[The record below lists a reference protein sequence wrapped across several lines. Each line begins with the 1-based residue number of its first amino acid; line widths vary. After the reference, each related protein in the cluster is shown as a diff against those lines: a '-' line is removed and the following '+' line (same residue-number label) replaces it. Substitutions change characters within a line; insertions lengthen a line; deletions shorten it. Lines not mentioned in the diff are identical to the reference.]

1 MLKRIALVGIASA
14 GVALM
19 LFIAVRSYRQEQAVF
34 FPKRRPFEQ
43 APAGANIPGLE
54 EVSFKAGTASL
65 RGWYAPAS
73 RRAAVILVHGAGG
86 NRASLLGEARALA
99 AQGFG
104 VLTYDLPGHG
114 DSDGEIH
121 WSEGERASL
130 RAAFAWLAG
139 RSDVDPNRIGAFGFS
154 LGGYVLAQVAAAE
167 PRLRALV
174 FAGTPSDPVAQVR
187 AEQGNYWL
195 LSELP
200 ALWVLRRG
208 GLDLDVRAVDF
219 MPRLGQRP
227 VLVVTG
233 GLDGTVPKFMAD
245 DLYRALTGPK
255 ELYVLPL
262 AGHGDYGHAGPPG
275 VYERR
280 IVEFFVRELG

>member
-1 MLKRIALVGIASA
+1 MLKRVAAF
-14 GVALM
+14 GVASVGMALL
-19 LFIAVRSYRQEQAVF
+19 LFVAVRSYRQEQAVF

-43 APAGANIPGLE
+43 APAEAKIPGLE
-54 EVSFKAGTASL
+54 EVAFGSGSGTL
-65 RGWYAPAS
+65 RGWYAPSS
-73 RRAAVILVHGAGG
+73 RRAAVILIHGAGG

-114 DSDGEIH
+114 NSDGEVH

-130 RAAFAWLAG
+130 RAAFAWLSK

-167 PRLRALV
+167 PGLRALV

-187 AEQGNYWL
+187 AEHGSYWL

-208 GLDLDVRAVDF
+208 GLELDVRAIDF
-219 MPRLGQRP
+219 MPKLGARP

-233 GLDGTVPKFMAD
+233 GVDGTVPKFMAD
-245 DLYRALTGPK
+245 ELYGALGGPK

-262 AGHGDYGHAGPPG
+262 AGHGDYGRAGPPG
-275 VYERR
+275 AYEQR
-280 IVEFFVRELG
+280 IVEFFARTLG

>member
-1 MLKRIALVGIASA
+1 MLKRVAALGIASV
-14 GVALM
+14 GVALTI
-19 LFIAVRSYRQEQAVF
+19 FIAVRSYRQEQAVF

-43 APAGANIPGLE
+43 APAEANIPGLE
-54 EVSFKAGTASL
+54 EVSFGVSTGTL
-65 RGWYAPAS
+65 RGWYAPSS
-73 RRAAVILVHGAGG
+73 RRAAVILIHGAGG

-104 VLTYDLPGHG
+104 VLSYDLPGHG
-114 DSDGEIH
+114 NSDGEVH

-130 RAAFAWLAG
+130 RAAFAWLSS

-154 LGGYVLAQVAAAE
+154 LGGYVLAQVAAVE
-167 PRLRALV
+167 PKLRALV

-219 MPRLGQRP
+219 MPKLGQRP
-227 VLVVTG
+227 VLLVAG

-245 DLYRALTGPK
+245 ELYGALSGPK

-262 AGHGDYGHAGPPG
+262 AGHGDYAHTAPPG

-280 IVEFFVRELG
+280 IVDFFVRTLG